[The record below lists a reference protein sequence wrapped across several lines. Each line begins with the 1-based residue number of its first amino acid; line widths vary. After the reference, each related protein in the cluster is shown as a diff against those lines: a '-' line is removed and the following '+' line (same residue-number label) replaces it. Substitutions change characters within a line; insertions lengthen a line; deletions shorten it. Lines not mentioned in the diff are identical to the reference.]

1 MKLLPAPRLRRAAAA
16 AVAAT
21 ALAALAGCS
30 GASPSVVAYVGDATI
45 SQSQLE
51 QAVDG
56 LSATLQEGQ
65 TVSTEAVVNAMIQGE
80 LAEQIAA
87 EQGIPLNDADRD
99 AVLAESE
106 LAPLTR
112 VPEAREVVHDVADS
126 QIVAQ
131 KLGADAFL
139 AELGRRDVTLNPRYG
154 VLDPAQKTVVS
165 GQTGSLSEP
174 VEPPPAP

>member
-16 AVAAT
+16 ALVLTAT
-21 ALAALAGCS
+21 AALTGCS
-30 GASPSVVAYVGDATI
+30 GASPSVVAYVGGEKIT
-45 SQSQLE
+45 QTQLE

-56 LSATLQEGQ
+56 LSTTLQEGQ
-65 TVSTEAVVNAMIQGE
+65 TVSSEAVVNAMIQGE

-87 EQGIPLNDADRD
+87 EQGIALTDADRE
-99 AVLAESE
+99 AVLAQSE
-106 LAPLTR
+106 LAPLTK
-112 VPEAREVVHDVADS
+112 VPEAREVVNDVADS

-139 AELGRRDVTLNPRYG
+139 AELAERDVTLNPRYG

-165 GQTGSLSEP
+165 GRTGSLSEP
-174 VEPPPAP
+174 VEPAPAP